1 MLEFAKHL
9 SNELVF
15 DAPAV
20 TNRHELFQFVAK
32 QLKQKGIIT
41 NPDFITQKL
50 AEREAEGPTSVG
62 EGIAIP
68 HIMLEDFS
76 EIHIAIVRLSE
87 PLDWE
92 ALDRQPV
99 NLAFFIFA
107 PESEQ
112 TAYIRVLGSLATRLH
127 HKGIVKNIL
136 SATDSNQ
143 VIYLFLHPG
152 KENILYRY
160 RRYLY
165 YGVVILI
172 GFLFFHYIFP
182 KITLP
187 TTEYFAKLDYIKFN
201 QAPWL
206 FRQTIASTVFL
217 ATVVGTLLFWRHR
230 VAVAAFGLG
239 ILLLSGT
246 MDIDTTVRFMSI
258 PTILFI
264 MAMMGIVSWVSDLG
278 VFRFLVVWAMKRIK
292 GSPIYAL
299 LLLMFFS
306 LILGA
311 FFGEVTAILVT
322 VVLALEVTRR
332 TRISPFVFMVSLVFA
347 TNVGSALTLVGNPIG
362 VYLAFAGRL
371 TFEDFFR
378 WATPTAFITALF
390 IAGLCLFGFRKA
402 LRPKLTGPT
411 TKFDDLDEWAEVTD
425 RKKFQIGWILFLF
438 VIALIILHGRIEQA
452 LHLVEGTALVAAPLC
467 VLGIIVFT
475 ERERG
480 KFLIER
486 GVDWWTLLFFMFLF
500 AKAACLEFTGVTPKF
515 AYLVSVAAQKFPL
528 PGIGGGVT
536 GSSLVMLLWGSG
548 ITSGFVDN
556 LPIVAALVPIVK
568 DLARIGVSHSGIL
581 WWALLFGGC
590 LGGNLTMIGSTA
602 NVVAVSTYERD
613 TGRSVMFRQWIVPGL
628 IVTVV
633 SLVIATIL
641 LMIQIPLSP

>member
-20 TNRHELFQFVAK
+20 TNRHELFQFVAN

-50 AEREAEGPTSVG
+50 DEREAEGPTSVG
-62 EGIAIP
+62 DGIAIP
-68 HIMLEDFS
+68 HIMLDNFS
-76 EIHIAIVRLSE
+76 DIHIAIVRLSE

-107 PESEQ
+107 REAEK

-127 HKGIVKNIL
+127 RKGIVERIL
-136 SATDSNQ
+136 EASDSND
-143 VIYLFLHPG
+143 VIYVLLYPV
-152 KENILYRY
+152 KESIIYRY
-160 RRYLY
+160 RRYIY
-165 YGVVILI
+165 YAAVVLV
-172 GFLFFHYIFP
+172 GFFIFNFLFP
-182 KITLP
+182 KISLP
-187 TTEYFAKLDYIKFN
+187 TTEYFAKLDYLKFN
-201 QAPWL
+201 QDPWL
-206 FRQTIASTVFL
+206 FRQIIASTVFF
-217 ATVVGTLLFWRHR
+217 ATVIGTLLFWRHR
-230 VAVAAFGLG
+230 VAIAAFGLG
-239 ILLLSGT
+239 VLLLSGT
-246 MDIDTTVRFMSI
+246 LDIDTTVRFMSI

-264 MAMMGIVSWVSDLG
+264 MAMMAIISWVSDLG
-278 VFRFLVVWAMKRIK
+278 VFRFIVVWALKRVK
-292 GSPIYAL
+292 GSPTYSL
-299 LLLMFFS
+299 LILMFFS
-306 LILGA
+306 LVLAA
-311 FFGEVTAILVT
+311 FCDEVTAILIT
-322 VVLALEVTRR
+322 MALGLEVTRR
-332 TRISPFVFMVSLVFA
+332 TRVSPFVFLLSLVFT

-362 VYLAFAGRL
+362 IYLAFAGKL
-371 TFEDFFR
+371 NFEDFLR
-378 WATPTAFITALF
+378 WATPVSLFTAIVV
-390 IAGLCLFGFRKA
+390 AGLCLFGFRKA
-402 LRPKLTGPT
+402 LRPKRTGLTT
-411 TKFDDLDEWAEVTD
+411 RFDDMDEWSEVSD
-425 RKKFQIGWILFLF
+425 RRKFKIGAILF
-438 VIALIILHGRIEQA
+438 VIVILLIALHSRIEA
-452 LHLVEGTALVAAPLC
+452 MLNLVEGTALVAAPLS

-515 AYLVSVAAQKFPL
+515 AHLVSEAAQKLPL

-548 ITSGFVDN
+548 IFSGFVDN

-568 DLARIGVSHSGIL
+568 DLTRIGVTNSSIL

-590 LGGNLTMIGSTA
+590 FGGNLTMIGSTA

-613 TGRSVMFRQWIVPGL
+613 TGRTVRFRQWILPGI
-628 IVTVV
+628 IVT
-633 SLVIATIL
+633 IAAMLAATVLLIL
-641 LMIQIPLSP
+641 QIRLSP